1 MAADPSHSPSPPA
14 RRLGPKDIVIKIV
27 GLVFLGIVFGTGYD
41 WAASR
46 FYKPGS
52 PAGFKMGVLHGT
64 LMPAALPAL
73 LMGKDL
79 PIYAPENSG
88 RFYNIGYIAG
98 VNLCGTIFFG
108 FGFYMPKDKQAG
120 KASV

>member
-1 MAADPSHSPSPPA
+1 MLECMSVAAEPGSAVKAPRLSPKQVA
-14 RRLGPKDIVIKIV
+14 AKII
-27 GLVFLGIVFGTGYD
+27 GLVLLGILFGTGYD

-46 FYKPGS
+46 FYGS
-52 PAGFKMGVLHGT
+52 NQAAGFKMGVLHGT

-79 PIYAPENSG
+79 PIYAPSNVG

-108 FGFYMPKDKQAG
+108 FAFWMPKQKPAQ
-120 KASV
+120 